1 MPPLN
6 LLADENVDQQIV
18 DRLRREGHT
27 VTYVAEDD
35 PEIDDEM
42 VMQRANEANA
52 LLLTSD
58 SDFGDLVFRQRKLS
72 VGVILVRLSGLSPE
86 SKAGIVA
93 SALRTYTDE
102 LAGAITVISPGM
114 VRIRRAL

>member
-1 MPPLN
+1 
-6 LLADENVDQQIV
+6 
-18 DRLRREGHT
+18 
-27 VTYVAEDD
+27 
-35 PEIDDEM
+35 
-42 VMQRANEANA
+42 MQRANEANA

-93 SALRTYTDE
+93 SAL
-102 LAGAITVISPGM
+102 
-114 VRIRRAL
+114 